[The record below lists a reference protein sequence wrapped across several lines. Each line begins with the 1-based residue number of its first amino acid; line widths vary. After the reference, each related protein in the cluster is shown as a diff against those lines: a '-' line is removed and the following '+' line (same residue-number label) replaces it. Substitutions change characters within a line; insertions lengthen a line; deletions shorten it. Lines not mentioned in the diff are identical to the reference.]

1 MGMRPG
7 WVGGLVEESFFV
19 GCAAHEDRKKNEK
32 NIFCLGCCAS
42 ICPHCAPAHR
52 HHPLLQVSASL
63 VVVLL
68 LARPLLFLP
77 PAAFPS
83 PCQAAMASRGMH
95 LAGRSAQFLLLL
107 ASQQFSP
114 PLSRSA
120 PLLVV
125 VG

>member
-52 HHPLLQVSASL
+52 HHLLLQVHTPSASTL
-63 VVVLL
+63 SI
-68 LARPLLFLP
+68 
-77 PAAFPS
+77 AAHHPHGGGEEEDD
-83 PCQAAMASRGMH
+83 A
-95 LAGRSAQFLLLL
+95 
-107 ASQQFSP
+107 
-114 PLSRSA
+114 
-120 PLLVV
+120 
-125 VG
+125 